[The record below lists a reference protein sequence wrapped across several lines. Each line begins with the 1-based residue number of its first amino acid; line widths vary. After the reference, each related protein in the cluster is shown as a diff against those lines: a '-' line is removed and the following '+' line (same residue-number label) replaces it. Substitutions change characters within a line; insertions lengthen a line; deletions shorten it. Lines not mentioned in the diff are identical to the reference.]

1 MITEQQKK
9 LLIDYQDR
17 AFVNSIL
24 CENSSSY
31 YSFLKNLFNVPL
43 ILCSSIISIVNSSDI
58 TTDNLKYINI
68 IVNATTAFILSM
80 VGNLKFQER
89 SSNFKSQ
96 GIKFN
101 KLVHQIEDNLY
112 NDADGITTETIRN
125 YISSYD
131 NINENIEYGFPYHI
145 KEKIKKLYKDERT
158 LPNIL
163 NCQRTPKLQS
173 FNSSSSQFVIPLR
186 EDNC

>member
-43 ILCSSIISIVNSSDI
+43 ILCSSIMSIVNSSDI

-68 IVNATTAFILSM
+68 IVNAA
-80 VGNLKFQER
+80 
-89 SSNFKSQ
+89 
-96 GIKFN
+96 
-101 KLVHQIEDNLY
+101 
-112 NDADGITTETIRN
+112 
-125 YISSYD
+125 
-131 NINENIEYGFPYHI
+131 
-145 KEKIKKLYKDERT
+145 
-158 LPNIL
+158 
-163 NCQRTPKLQS
+163 
-173 FNSSSSQFVIPLR
+173 
-186 EDNC
+186 